1 MNILQKIKREIDF
14 FGVPKER
21 RLYYHLQKIVSDKT
35 NFNVNKNDV
44 IEAEKTNKLE
54 NQFNRFI
61 FKYKGKT
68 FKLLDDELTM
78 LDN

>member
-1 MNILQKIKREIDF
+1 MKNQNKVYKTTYKSPIGL
-14 FGVPKER
+14 
-21 RLYYHLQKIVSDKT
+21 LTLVSDKT
-35 NFNVNKNDV
+35 NFDVNKIDV